1 MASVRGMTPEAILAL
16 IKRELANV
24 KLSEDQIRDL
34 IQSNT
39 DIVDSIVD
47 LEDKVQAGLTG
58 EALDQLNLDLQQL
71 RSDLQTQAAALAAA
85 DTKLQENSQ
94 TLIDNQEEMALLSVL
109 LSDEGFLNTETI
121 KPGTLLGEHLAARTV
136 SALNIAAGAIVSEKI
151 AADAITANHILAESI
166 TGDRLVAGTVGADRL
181 MADSITA
188 NEISSGAITTNELA
202 VGAVSAENI
211 SAEGISAD
219 LITAGSLSATRV
231 ELAGNDLETQMD
243 YILNQLDANFNDL
256 QTRFNDLER
265 YVDDRF
271 SRPVFLATYG
281 VLDMPNNAYDP
292 FMRWVNLS
300 QDAYSSTGELATL
313 GLRVTYHEDE
323 ASDKRF
329 WYLFFPDTFEG
340 RLQVYKNGIFQ
351 GEEFIEPGQMTP
363 IQINNDGYFD
373 RIVWF
378 AEVKVPHVNR
388 WYQRFNE
395 GGERVRNPTT
405 GYGYLSPY
413 KVSFN
418 SGVTDTDIANSFQGV
433 PMSYV
438 VTNSTTHKGTPGGVS
453 NLVKYYT
460 DGTTATTEYTSDPQ
474 DATTWFP
481 MNFTGTIE
489 SAARRI
495 TINARMRIYQPKRSD
510 RYGFIIYKNGDYVGF
525 AYRTGVGTLNGSSIL
540 FSHEDVNFSE
550 TIELLTYPGD
560 TVSLVPVILVVGSQ
574 PLVAAQ
580 IMEIVWT
587 FNATL

>member
-71 RSDLQTQAAALAAA
+71 RSDLQAQAAALAAA

-166 TGDRLVAGTVGADRL
+166 TGDRLVARTVGADRL
-181 MADSITA
+181 IADSITA

-231 ELAGNDLETQMD
+231 ELAGNDLATQMD
-243 YILNQLDANFNDL
+243 FILSQLDENFSGL
-256 QTRFNDLER
+256 KARFDVLES
-265 YVDDRF
+265 YVEDRF
-271 SRPVFLATYG
+271 SRPVFLSTYG
-281 VLDMPNNAYDP
+281 ILDLPNNAFDP

-300 QDAYSSTGELATL
+300 QETYSPSGELATL
-313 GLRVTYHEDE
+313 GFRVETNEFMGEKTWELY
-323 ASDKRF
+323 
-329 WYLFFPDTFEG
+329 FPESFEG
-340 RLQVYKNGIFQ
+340 RIQFYKDGIFLRETFHDQ
-351 GEEFIEPGQMTP
+351 GTP
-363 IQINNDGYFD
+363 HPYPLRSDFD
-373 RIVWF
+373 RMVWF
-378 AEVKVPHVNR
+378 AEVRVPHAYR
-388 WYQRFNE
+388 WYQRFNS
-395 GGERVRNPTT
+395 GGDRVRNPPT
-405 GYGYLSPY
+405 GYGYLSPH
-413 KVSFN
+413 KVTFN
-418 SGVTDTDIANSFQGV
+418 SGVTDTDINNTFRNSSATSIV
-433 PMSYV
+433 RNTS
-438 VTNSTTHKGTPGGVS
+438 THKGTPGGVS
-453 NLVKYYT
+453 DLVVYST
-460 DGTTATTEYTSDPQ
+460 DGTTTRAEYTSDPA
-474 DATTWFP
+474 DPTTWFP
-481 MNFTGTIE
+481 MQLHCAIE

-495 TINARMRIYQPKRSD
+495 SITARMRISQPKRSD
-510 RYGFIIYKNGDYVGF
+510 RYGLLIYKNDRYEGF
-525 AYRTGVGTLNGSSIL
+525 ETGTGVGTLNGSSIL
-540 FSHEDVNFSE
+540 FSHEDVHLSRAME
-550 TIELLTYPGD
+550 ILLYPGD
-560 TVSLVPVILVVGSQ
+560 TVTLVPVIMVVGSR

-580 IMEIVWT
+580 VMEIDWT
-587 FNATL
+587 LFTT

>member
-166 TGDRLVAGTVGADRL
+166 TGDRLVARTVGADRL

-231 ELAGNDLETQMD
+231 ELDGNDLSTQMQF
-243 YILNQLDANFNDL
+243 ILSQLDENFNRL
-256 QTRFNDLER
+256 QARFDTLEA
-265 YVDDRF
+265 YVEDRF

-281 VLDMPNNAYDP
+281 ILDMPNNAYDP
-292 FMRWVNLS
+292 FMKWVNLS
-300 QDAYSSTGELATL
+300 QEAYSSTGELATL
-313 GLRVTYHEDE
+313 GLRVLYHE
-323 ASDKRF
+323 AGNQRS
-329 WYLFFPDTFEG
+329 WLLYFPESFEG
-340 RLQVYKNGIFQ
+340 RVQFYKNGTFVTEVVHDQ
-351 GEEFIEPGQMTP
+351 DQMTP
-363 IQINNDGYFD
+363 FEINNDDSFD

-378 AEVKVPHVNR
+378 AEVKVPYVNR

-395 GGERVRNPTT
+395 GGERVRNPPT

-418 SGVTDTDIANSFQGV
+418 SGVTDTDIANSFRGV

-438 VTNSTTHKGTPGGVS
+438 ITKSTTHKGTRGGAS

-460 DGTTATTEYTSDPQ
+460 DGTTTTTEYTSDPQ

-481 MNFTGTIE
+481 MHLTGTIE

-510 RYGFIIYKNGDYVGF
+510 RYGFIIYKNGAYVGF
-525 AYRTGVGTLNGSSIL
+525 ATRTGVGTLNGSSIL

>member
-166 TGDRLVAGTVGADRL
+166 TGDRLVVRTVGADRL

-231 ELAGNDLETQMD
+231 ELDGNDLSTQMQF
-243 YILNQLDANFNDL
+243 ILSQLDENYSYLHARINALNK
-256 QTRFNDLER
+256 R
-265 YVDDRF
+265 VDAVVG
-271 SRPVFLATYG
+271 RPVFSAAYG

-292 FMRWVNLS
+292 FMGWVNLS
-300 QDAYSSTGELATL
+300 QETYDTDGSMATVGIRVRTTILATKVWL
-313 GLRVTYHEDE
+313 LSFSEN
-323 ASDKRF
+323 
-329 WYLFFPDTFEG
+329 FEG
-340 RLQVYKNGIFQ
+340 RVQFYKNGQFYNEVIYDQ
-351 GEEFIEPGQMTP
+351 NSNREYQLGET
-363 IQINNDGYFD
+363 FD

-378 AEVKVPHVNR
+378 TEPQVPYVYR
-388 WYQRFNE
+388 WEQAFNK
-395 GGERVRNPTT
+395 GGSRDRYPSG
-405 GYGYLSPY
+405 GYGYITPHSA
-413 KVSFN
+413 KFN
-418 SGVTDTDIANSFQGV
+418 SGVTSADIDNAFRSSNPESIIQNTPKARGTSGGSSYITAETTDRTTDTVVYASV
-433 PMSYV
+433 P
-438 VTNSTTHKGTPGGVS
+438 
-453 NLVKYYT
+453 
-460 DGTTATTEYTSDPQ
+460 SDP
-474 DATTWFP
+474 TTWYPNALKF
-481 MNFTGTIE
+481 TIE
-489 SAARRI
+489 SAARSI
-495 TINARMRIYQPKRSD
+495 LFQARMRISQPKRSD
-510 RYGFIIYKNGDYVGF
+510 RYGFLIFKNNQYVGTET
-525 AYRTGVGTLNGSSIL
+525 ATGVGTLTGSSLL
-540 FSHEDVNFSE
+540 FSHEDVHLFANHS
-550 TIELLTYPGD
+550 IKLYPGD
-560 TVSLVPVILVVGSQ
+560 VIHLIPVTLVVGAN
-574 PLVAAQ
+574 PAVTATV
-580 IMEIVWT
+580 MEIEWT
-587 FNATL
+587 ATTPTR